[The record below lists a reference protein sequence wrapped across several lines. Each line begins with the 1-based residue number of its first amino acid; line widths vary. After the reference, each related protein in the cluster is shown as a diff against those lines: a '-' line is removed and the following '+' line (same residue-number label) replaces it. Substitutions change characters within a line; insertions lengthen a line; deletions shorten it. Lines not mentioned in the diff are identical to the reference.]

1 MGHRRGGLCA
11 RSASE
16 QREGGREGGR
26 AVLSVSVVLA
36 GGVCG
41 VCEGGGGQQWGD
53 VAKFCQ

>member
-1 MGHRRGGLCA
+1 VNRG
-11 RSASE
+11 
-16 QREGGREGGR
+16 REGGREGGR